1 MLTLTI
7 KFRLSAEKK
16 KNKIFSI
23 IAEGRR
29 LEKNL
34 AMWDIFQ
41 WEQIFGKNESK
52 KRAGRGGG
60 ESFRYHC
67 KGQLKGILFYC
78 WLLCILSIATWMIPF
93 NEKYNFFKILVNVLY
108 YFLTIS
114 FYVLFVIFY
123 FFVISYLCIF
133 LRVQNVW

>member
-34 AMWDIFQ
+34 AMWDIYSS
-41 WEQIFGKNESK
+41 EKKSLEKTSK
-52 KRAGRGGG
+52 R
-60 ESFRYHC
+60 S
-67 KGQLKGILFYC
+67 
-78 WLLCILSIATWMIPF
+78 
-93 NEKYNFFKILVNVLY
+93 
-108 YFLTIS
+108 
-114 FYVLFVIFY
+114 
-123 FFVISYLCIF
+123 
-133 LRVQNVW
+133 